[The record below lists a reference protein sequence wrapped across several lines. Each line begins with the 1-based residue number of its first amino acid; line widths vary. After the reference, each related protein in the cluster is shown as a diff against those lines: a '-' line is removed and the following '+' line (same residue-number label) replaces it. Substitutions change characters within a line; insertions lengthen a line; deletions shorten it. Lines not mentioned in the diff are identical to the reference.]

1 VISTVFL
8 PVYRSNHSQEANE
21 TAGANANEPN
31 ASEVSTEHLNGYAW
45 AFGRV
50 GFDMIYEIAGGRNRR
65 LLTGGRRKKDTGTY
79 GRGNFNSSY
88 IKQPSKHGV
97 EPKGGDL
104 CEIFSLINML

>member
-1 VISTVFL
+1 MISTVFL

-31 ASEVSTEHLNGYAW
+31 ASEISTEHLNGYAW

-65 LLTGGRRKKDTGTY
+65 LLTGGRRKKDTDTY
-79 GRGNFNSSY
+79 GRGNFNSSNF
-88 IKQPSKHGV
+88 PMSN
-97 EPKGGDL
+97 
-104 CEIFSLINML
+104 SLQNTETSRRG